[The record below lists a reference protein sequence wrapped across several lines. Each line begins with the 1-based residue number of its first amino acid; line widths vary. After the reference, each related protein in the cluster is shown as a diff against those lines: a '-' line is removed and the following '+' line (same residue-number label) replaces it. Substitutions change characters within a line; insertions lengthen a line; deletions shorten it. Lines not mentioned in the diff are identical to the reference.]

1 MSLQLKVFLII
12 VSLFLFISTLN
23 LVRKQKIS
31 FKYSLLWII
40 SSIILLFISL
50 FPGLFNSI
58 TNLIGF
64 QLSSNFVIAILIF
77 FLLIITRQ
85 LTKIVSEQNKKI
97 TKLVQEVSILKN
109 DKKE

>member
-1 MSLQLKVFLII
+1 MSTQLKVLLLII
-12 VSLFLFISTLN
+12 SIFLFFSTLN

-31 FKYSLLWII
+31 LKYSLIWIFSSLVLLVI
-40 SSIILLFISL
+40 SIFTD
-50 FPGLFNSI
+50 FFNKL

-85 LTKIVSEQNKKI
+85 LTRIVSDQNKKI
-97 TKLVQEVSILKN
+97 TKLIQEISLLKK
-109 DKKE
+109 DK

>member
-12 VSLFLFISTLN
+12 ISLFLFISTLN

-40 SSIILLFISL
+40 SSIIILVISL
-50 FPGLFNSI
+50 FPSLFNSI

-64 QLSSNFVIAILIF
+64 QLSSNFVIAIFIF

-97 TKLVQEVSILKN
+97 TKLIQEVSILKK